1 MKNFTLAESY
11 NNCRFLYN
19 CNQKNAKGETLQV
32 EISLNNNCTGKHSL
46 PALWKKA
53 GYIDH
58 VLKSYICVDTYVTD
72 SKGDCWGLYN
82 PTVLENKCAIC
93 FDWMFEANAANVE
106 KLLSETFR
114 RFMEC

>member
-1 MKNFTLAESY
+1 MKNFTLSESY
-11 NNCRFLYN
+11 NNCSFFYN
-19 CNQKNAKGETLQV
+19 CDQKNAKGETLQV
-32 EISLNNNCTGKHSL
+32 EISFINDCTGKHSL
-46 PALWKKA
+46 PALWKKS

-58 VLKSYICVDTYVTD
+58 VLQSYICVQTYVTD

-82 PTVLENKCAIC
+82 PTVLEGKCALC
-93 FDWMFEANAANVE
+93 FDWMFEVSSENVE